1 MTTES
6 PNSSDSHSAKPRSG
20 LPGAARGALSRNLV
34 LAYRPGWQSLSD
46 LGEIKRHV
54 AEIEPT
60 IEVFI
65 LPATLPNSVSRKRIA
80 LRPTLVVS
88 PGPLTG
94 FNPPRGRVYQGR
106 PVAKLQ
112 QVKKLAAAGVRV
124 PRTTVL
130 GPNTRLDPA
139 VWGPFV
145 VVKPADLA
153 TASYGVGIK
162 LSRTERVHYRPPA
175 DFPAGSPGR
184 RAPMLVQQFI
194 DSGEHVEVY
203 RVLTLFG
210 EPLYCQRMVSRQP
223 RVALDADD
231 ATIESSII
239 ASQAF
244 DEVETF
250 VSPGDVLD
258 VARAAHAALP
268 EVPLKGCDI
277 MRDARSGLLYV
288 LELNPG
294 GNTWHFSSA
303 FLADM
308 RRANGP
314 AFEQERRRQFDAMR
328 TAARVLVEKTMSEA
342 A

>member
-1 MTTES
+1 MTG
-6 PNSSDSHSAKPRSG
+6 SSGKRPTH
-20 LPGAARGALSRNLV
+20 NLV

-46 LGEIKRHV
+46 LGEIARHV
-54 AEIEPT
+54 ADIEPA

-80 LRPTLVVS
+80 MLPTLVVS
-88 PGPLTG
+88 AGPLAG
-94 FNPPRGRVYQGR
+94 FSPPRGVIYQGR
-106 PVAKLQ
+106 PVAKMQ
-112 QVKKLAAAGVRV
+112 QLKRLVDVGVRV
-124 PRTTVL
+124 PRTAVL
-130 GPNTRLDPA
+130 GPNTQLDPA

-162 LSRTERVHYRPPA
+162 LQRTARVRYQPPA
-175 DFPAGSPGR
+175 EFSAGSPQR

-194 DSGEHVEVY
+194 NTGDHVEVY

-223 RVALDADD
+223 RVNLDADD
-231 ATIESSII
+231 ATIETAVI

-244 DEVETF
+244 DEIETF
-250 VSPGDVLD
+250 VSPSDVLD

-268 EVPLKGCDI
+268 DVPLKGCDI
-277 MRDARSGLLYV
+277 MRDARTGQLYV

-294 GNTWHFSSA
+294 GNTWHFSSS
-303 FLADM
+303 FLAEI

-314 AFEQERRRQFDAMR
+314 AFEEERRRQFDAMR
-328 TAARVLVEKTMSEA
+328 TAARVLVAKTLAEA